1 MNSASLDQL
10 VGPIALYPDDLIA
23 IILPASTYPVEV
35 VQADRFLERRKTE
48 KNLQVN
54 ESWQDP
60 VKALLNYPEV
70 VKKMSV
76 DLDWTVALGEA
87 VVADQ
92 SAVLEAVQRFRRQ
105 TQSAGNLKTDDKQGF
120 AVTISTMPPTALR
133 PYSVPCGPRST
144 EM

>member
-1 MNSASLDQL
+1 MTS
-10 VGPIALYPDDLIA
+10 VGHDRPD
-23 IILPASTYPVEV
+23 ASTYPVEV

-70 VKKMSV
+70 VKKMTA

-92 SAVLEAVQRFRRQ
+92 SAVLEAVQRFRRHAGAGSRRRCR
-105 TQSAGNLKTDDKQGF
+105 SARRSGEAL
-120 AVTISTMPPTALR
+120 ALR
-133 PYSVPCGPRST
+133 GARAGPDCRTCVAADVTAQSRFRDAWGDCG
-144 EM
+144 